1 MIAGMAQ
8 TSGPDRRMPT
18 VIVARRVAP
27 GREREFERWS
37 RRLMAAA
44 SEAPGYVGAEVQ
56 RPDARHPDEWVV
68 VYQFSD
74 AERLSRWLA
83 SPERA
88 AVLAT
93 GAELLAGEVRE
104 QVVALTP
111 QSDPV
116 TAVSSVRVRPGAQHH
131 YRALHEDLVEQL
143 RGFDGFLRSELFE
156 PVPGVQD
163 DTVVVFAFEGRDRM
177 ERWLASDERR
187 AVLERMEPLIEGAR
201 TVTVLGGFAGWFA
214 GAAGIDV
221 PRWKQAVVVIGALF
235 PTSLA
240 LTLLRE
246 WLLPDLPLAP
256 GVLLGNV
263 AGVGILTWLVM
274 PVLTRRLEPWLRR

>member
-1 MIAGMAQ
+1 MIAAMAHAP
-8 TSGPDRRMPT
+8 GPDRRMPT
-18 VIVARRVAP
+18 VIVARRVVP

-56 RPDARHPDEWVV
+56 RPDARHPDEWVI

-83 SPERA
+83 SPERT
-88 AVLAT
+88 AVLAS

-116 TAVSSVRVRPGAQHH
+116 TAVSSARVRPGAQDH
-131 YRALHEDLVEQL
+131 YRALHDDLVEEL

-214 GAAGIDV
+214 GGAGIDV
-221 PRWKQAVVVIGALF
+221 PRWKQATVVVAALF
-235 PTSLA
+235 PTSLG
-240 LTLLRE
+240 LTLLRQ

-256 GVLLGNV
+256 GVLVGNV
-263 AGVGILTWLVM
+263 AGVAILTWFVM